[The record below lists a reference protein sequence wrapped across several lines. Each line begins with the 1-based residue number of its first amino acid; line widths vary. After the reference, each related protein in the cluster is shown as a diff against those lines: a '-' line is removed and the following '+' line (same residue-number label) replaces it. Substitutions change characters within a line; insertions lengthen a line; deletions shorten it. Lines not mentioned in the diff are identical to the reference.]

1 MGVMEGA
8 ILQISLRIAY
18 FIFLGIF
25 AAAVMI
31 DGWDFTATNAI
42 IAATPIFAS
51 IVALR
56 GVIRTLEVANVQEW
70 WHRTEWIVDRLIGAR
85 NHHEIRTMSE
95 ILVAHLKSNIPNEEE
110 RKLINNIMNSALK
123 SLRVD

>member
-1 MGVMEGA
+1 MEGA

-31 DGWDFTATNAI
+31 DGWDFTATNAT

-56 GVIRTLEVANVQEW
+56 GVIRTLEVANVQE
-70 WHRTEWIVDRLIGAR
+70 
-85 NHHEIRTMSE
+85 
-95 ILVAHLKSNIPNEEE
+95 
-110 RKLINNIMNSALK
+110 
-123 SLRVD
+123 

>member
-1 MGVMEGA
+1 MGVKEGA
-8 ILQISLRIAY
+8 ILQVSLRIAY

-31 DGWDFTATNAI
+31 QGWDLTATNAI

-56 GVIRTLEVANVQEW
+56 GVIRTLESSNAQEW
-70 WHRTEWIVDRLIGAR
+70 WHRTEWIVDRLIEAR
-85 NHHEIRTMSE
+85 NRREFWPMSE
-95 ILVAHLKSNIPNEEE
+95 ILAAHLNSSIPDEEE
-110 RKLINNIMNSALK
+110 RKLINNIIK
-123 SLRVD
+123 SLLLD